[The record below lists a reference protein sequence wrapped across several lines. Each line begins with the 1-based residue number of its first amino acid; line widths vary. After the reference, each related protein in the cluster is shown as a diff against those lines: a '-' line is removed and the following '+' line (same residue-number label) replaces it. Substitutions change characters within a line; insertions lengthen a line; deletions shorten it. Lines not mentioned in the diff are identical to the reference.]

1 MSGEQLFATRH
12 MCEGLARSYLSDLT
26 ISRRQLKEKLPRTK
40 DRDHLRRCLE
50 YRGQRKEHRGRSLEY
65 RGQRIEHPGRSL
77 EYLGQRIEYR
87 GRTLE
92 HRGRTLEQRGTN
104 NHTEGEIRA
113 LWTETEEGLRPEED
127 IHSKDDGSFSQR
139 GI

>member
-12 MCEGLARSYLSDLT
+12 MCEGLARSGLSDLT

-40 DRDHLRRCLE
+40 DRDHI
-50 YRGQRKEHRGRSLEY
+50 GRSLEY
-65 RGQRIEHPGRSL
+65 RGQRIEHRGRSL
-77 EYLGQRIEYR
+77 EYR
-87 GRTLE
+87 GRSLK
-92 HRGRTLEQRGTN
+92 HRRRI

-113 LWTETEEGLRPEED
+113 LWTETEEGQRPEAD

>member
-40 DRDHLRRCLE
+40 DRDHLRRSLE
-50 YRGQRKEHRGRSLEY
+50 YRGQTIEHRGQSLEYRGPRIEHRGRSLE
-65 RGQRIEHPGRSL
+65 H
-77 EYLGQRIEYR
+77 
-87 GRTLE
+87 
-92 HRGRTLEQRGTN
+92 RGTN

-113 LWTETEEGLRPEED
+113 LWTETEEGQRPEAD

>member
-12 MCEGLARSYLSDLT
+12 MCEGLALSYLSDLT

-40 DRDHLRRCLE
+40 DRDHLRR
-50 YRGQRKEHRGRSLEY
+50 SLEY
-65 RGQRIEHPGRSL
+65 RGQRIEHRGRSL
-77 EYLGQRIEYR
+77 E
-87 GRTLE
+87 
-92 HRGRTLEQRGTN
+92 HRGTN
-104 NHTEGEIRA
+104 NHTEGEIRV
-113 LWTETEEGLRPEED
+113 LWTTETEGQRPEAD